1 MNDDM
6 SDLAPALLMT
16 VIVAIGIVAFE
27 FRSVCLASPA
37 MQAVAKV
44 EKSKSDKA
52 PSQLAMNDR
61 PLLDPLIRAGVIST
75 SCRICYARD
84 RTTGIDVR

>member
-1 MNDDM
+1 MHDEM

-27 FRSVCLASPA
+27 FRSVWLATPA
-37 MQAVAKV
+37 NAATHKV

-61 PLLDPLIRAGVIST
+61 LYWIR
-75 SCRICYARD
+75 
-84 RTTGIDVR
+84 

>member
-16 VIVAIGIVAFE
+16 VIIAIGIVAYQFRAE
-27 FRSVCLASPA
+27 FLATPA
-37 MQAVAKV
+37 HASIAKV

-52 PSQLAMNDR
+52 NPQLAMNDR
-61 PLLDPLIRAGVIST
+61 LYWIR
-75 SCRICYARD
+75 
-84 RTTGIDVR
+84 